1 MTKQFFSFAI
11 AGGIAA
17 VANILSRILINHW
30 LSYSASIWLAYL
42 VGMIT
47 AFVLNRLFVFN
58 EAGNRLHQQI
68 FWFTAVNLIAVLQ
81 TWIVSLLLADHLFPW
96 MGFDW
101 HVETVAHA
109 IGVAAPIITS
119 YFGHKYIT
127 FRQTPSPTNPH
138 V

>member
-1 MTKQFFSFAI
+1 MTKQFISFAI

-17 VANILSRILINHW
+17 VANILSRIVINHW
-30 LSYSASIWLAYL
+30 LAYSPSIWLAYL

-47 AFVLNRLFVFN
+47 AFVLNRFFVFN
-58 EAGNRLHQQI
+58 ETSNRLHQQI

-81 TWIVSLLLADHLFPW
+81 TWIISLFLADRLLPW
-96 MGFDW
+96 MAFNW
-101 HVETVAHA
+101 HPETMAHA
-109 IGVAAPIITS
+109 VGVAAPIISS

-127 FRQTPSPTNPH
+127 FRQTPNPTSPH